1 MALIK
6 ALIFGIVGTA
16 IGGGVSLTLGLNPNA
31 VITIG
36 YALGLIGWLL
46 GIGVWDH
53 WARGWL
59 GLENKPTPTQKSHG
73 VRRYFAFCTD
83 HKVIGVQYLV
93 TFVAVFLLAGL
104 MAMLIRTELMHPG
117 RDIMDLNT
125 YNTVM
130 SWHGIVMIA
139 TAVAITIGGLGNFA
153 VPLLIGAE
161 DMAFPR
167 VNALSFWL
175 VPPVAVL
182 LVLALLFGFDFG
194 WTAYPPLST
203 LPGVGRMLF
212 LLAFLT
218 FGLVSILGGL
228 NFLTTIARLRAPG
241 MTWGRLPIFVWGVFA
256 GSIISLLFTQF
267 VAAGLIMI
275 VLDRVLGTA
284 FFAPN
289 QGGGAILYEHIF
301 WLYSHPAVYVM
312 VLPSFSLMLEI
323 VTHFSRKP
331 LFGYKWAVGG
341 LLGIVGLSGIVW
353 GHHLNT
359 SGAPV
364 WQFLA
369 PQMAATEMVSIPTGL
384 IFMSALG
391 TIWMAKM
398 RLTTPM
404 LFALG
409 MVFNFLIGGLGGIFN
424 GDIPIDI
431 HLQDTYWVVGH
442 FHYTIMGGVIFSLMG
457 GIYYWFPKITG
468 RMYNEALGKLH
479 FWWTFLTFSV
489 IFSIMHM
496 LGYYGMPRRVGDY
509 SPELGGINLFISLVA
524 FLSAAGWL
532 VFVYNIVV
540 SWVRGPKAAA
550 NPWQL
555 RTLEW
560 TLPSPVPEH
569 NFPTVP
575 RVTGHPY
582 DYGVPDSVHAIVG
595 AGAPA
600 HATAGGGG
608 GAD

>member
-1 MALIK
+1 MAIVK
-6 ALIFGIVGTA
+6 ALVFGIVGTA
-16 IGGGVSLTLGLNPNA
+16 IGGGISIALGLKENA

-36 YALGLIGWLL
+36 YILGLIGWLL

-59 GLENKPTPTQKSHG
+59 GLENKPTPTRESHG
-73 VRRYFAFCTD
+73 VGRYFAFCAD
-83 HKVIGVQYLV
+83 HKVIGIQYLV

-104 MAMLIRTELMHPG
+104 LAMVIRIELMKPG
-117 RDIMDLNT
+117 IDILDLNT

-139 TAVAITIGGLGNFA
+139 VAVATTLGSLGNFA
-153 VPLLIGAE
+153 VPLLIGAQ

-182 LVLALLFGFDFG
+182 LVLAFPFGFDFG
-194 WTAYPPLST
+194 WTAYPPLSV

-228 NFLTTIARLRAPG
+228 NFLATITRLRAPG
-241 MTWGRLPIFVWGVFA
+241 MTWGRLPIFVWGVLCA
-256 GSIISLLFTQF
+256 SILSLLFTQF
-267 VAAGLIMI
+267 VAAGLLMV
-275 VLDRVLGTA
+275 VLDRVVGTA
-284 FFAPN
+284 FFGPT
-289 QGGGAILYEHIF
+289 QGGGAVLYQHIF

-312 VLPSFSLMLEI
+312 VLPGFGLMLEI

-353 GHHLNT
+353 AHHMNT
-359 SGAPV
+359 SGTPL
-364 WQFLA
+364 WEILA
-369 PQMAATEMVSIPTGL
+369 PQMATTEMISIPTGL
-384 IFMSALG
+384 IFMCALG
-391 TIWMAKM
+391 TLWMGKI
-398 RLTTPM
+398 RLSTPM

-424 GDIPIDI
+424 ADIPTDI

-442 FHYTIMGGVIFSLMG
+442 FHYTVMGGVIFALLA
-457 GIYYWFPKITG
+457 GIYYWFPKMTG
-468 RMYNEALGKLH
+468 RMYSETLGKVH
-479 FWWTFLTFSV
+479 FVWLFVTFNAVFSV
-489 IFSIMHM
+489 MHM
-496 LGYYGMPRRVGDY
+496 LGYYGMNRRIGDY
-509 SPELGGINLFISLVA
+509 SPELGGANMYISLVSFVMGA
-524 FLSAAGWL
+524 SFL
-532 VFVYNIVV
+532 VFVYNLVV
-540 SWVRGPKAAA
+540 SAARGPKAVA

-569 NFPTVP
+569 NFPTAP

-582 DYGVPDSVHAIVG
+582 DYGVPGSVHAVVG
-595 AGAPA
+595 TAVA
-600 HATAGGGG
+600 HAGAGGGE
-608 GAD
+608 